1 MTKPHFAELLRR
13 ARTEQRPV
21 WLLFEAPWNAESR
34 AWRRN
39 VLESPAVAE
48 LRSRFACIDVSAE
61 SWPEGDQA
69 AQFLMQT
76 LAKRSGWPLSLL
88 LDSQGAPTLG
98 FDALDEK
105 SLAGLL
111 TRWWQEWKSD
121 PASMRAA
128 ALRNVE
134 TARKVDPLSQ
144 STAPVSAEML
154 RSEAFEAA
162 LLSPLEQSLDF
173 ETGLVGQG
181 TRFHYPSVYGC
192 LLARDSTRKHGATAL
207 ANLAKTHF
215 YDAVGG
221 GFFRSGGALPDAP
234 VATEKLL
241 VENAQ
246 FLELYAEASVI
257 QHAGAEFLLQIRAE
271 LRALLKDHFERED
284 GHFAA
289 ALSASADFYRVRPA
303 DLLKYVAPADRQS
316 VQMFFGIEES
326 SYVPHHPTELPL
338 LATYLNEPP
347 IDLRHRLVAAKLSLQ
362 KHRELREN
370 APEPM
375 TPSLYAEALAV
386 GALLRESAT
395 LDENLTQA
403 LDRYRES
410 TPTLESGREFWAVGH
425 ALLREAGL
433 DQHLGRRD
441 AALVKWAMIDRTW
454 GVPAQALDATTIE
467 IPFLGRRWDGAD
479 HLGPSSEAI
488 RLGWLRERA
497 DQAEREGDARTART
511 FRESREKILC
521 AVLPRLKPLGLHGA
535 SAYAEFFR
543 GQGSMASPKA
553 TPATLP
559 TSEA

>member
-1 MTKPHFAELLRR
+1 M
-13 ARTEQRPV
+13 
-21 WLLFEAPWNAESR
+21 WLLFEAPWNAESQ
-34 AWRRN
+34 AWRRE
-39 VLESPAVAE
+39 VLESPIVAE

-61 SWPEGDQA
+61 DWPEGDQA

-88 LDSQGAPTLG
+88 LDSQSAPTLG
-98 FDALDEK
+98 FDALDDK

-111 TRWWQEWKSD
+111 TRWWQEWKAD
-121 PASMRAA
+121 PASMCAA

-134 TARKVDPLSQ
+134 TARGVDPLSR
-144 STAPVSAEML
+144 SAPAVSPERL
-154 RSEAFEAA
+154 HSEAFEAA

-173 ETGLVGQG
+173 ETGLIGQG
-181 TRFHYPSVYGC
+181 TRFHYPGVYAC
-192 LLARDSTRKHGATAL
+192 LLARESTRKHGATAL
-207 ANLAKTHF
+207 ANLAKTHL

-246 FLELYAEASVI
+246 FLELFAEASVLP
-257 QHAGAEFLLQIRAE
+257 HAGAEFLLQIRAE

-284 GHFAA
+284 GHLASS
-289 ALSASADFYRVRPA
+289 LGASADFYRIRPA
-303 DLLKYVAPADRQS
+303 DLLKFVAPADRQS

-326 SYVPHHPTELPL
+326 AYVPHHPTELPL

-347 IDLRHRLVAAKLSLQ
+347 VDLRHRLVAAKVSLQ

-370 APEPM
+370 APEPSA
-375 TPSLYAEALAV
+375 PSLYAEALAV

-395 LDENLTQA
+395 ADENLTQA
-403 LDRYRES
+403 LDRYREVP
-410 TPTLESGREFWAVGH
+410 PTLESGRAFWAVGH

-433 DQHLGRRD
+433 DQHAGRRD
-441 AALVKWAMIDRTW
+441 AALSKWAMIDRVW
-454 GVPAQALDATTIE
+454 GAPAQELESTTLD

-479 HLGPSSEAI
+479 HLGPSSEAL

-497 DQAEREGDARTART
+497 DQAEREGDVRTARQL
-511 FRESREKILC
+511 RGAREKILC
-521 AVLPRLKPLGLHGA
+521 AVMPRLKPLGLHGA

-543 GQGSMASPKA
+543 GR
-553 TPATLP
+553 TLRQLF
-559 TSEA
+559 